1 LGGAVFWF
9 EIPFRPDD
17 THTSSSNVGG
27 RKSNTAVERL
37 VEVATSAAASLSP
50 ILIVDDDMVIR
61 TTLSNTLKTLGF
73 TTETASN
80 GAKGLAKMVQKEY
93 AMVLSD
99 VQMPRMDG
107 YSMLESMREWE
118 TGQGDG
124 GGSGVQ
130 RCQRNGRRQPLIFMS
145 ANFTAANRVEISRME
160 QMGRDAQQ
168 CGWLAKPVAAFDV
181 LTAIM
186 RHARTP
192 PTTVEGGERE
202 MKSALTRTAATTASS
217 SVPVV
222 SSLSAAA
229 TEGTSNDEK
238 DEGERGGA
246 SISCPPDGLQ
256 CTLLPTLD
264 VKQCQQALQEMYGD
278 VCVPLLREDIPN
290 MLPELT
296 SDLETLLAAPTAKQ
310 AHKMKGSYRTV
321 RTTGGG

>member
-1 LGGAVFWF
+1 
-9 EIPFRPDD
+9 
-17 THTSSSNVGG
+17 
-27 RKSNTAVERL
+27 
-37 VEVATSAAASLSP
+37 
-50 ILIVDDDMVIR
+50 MVIR

-73 TTETASN
+73 ATETASN

-107 YSMLESMREWE
+107 YSMLETMREWE

-145 ANFTAANRVEISRME
+145 ANFTAANRVEINQLE
-160 QMGRDAQQ
+160 AIGDAQQ

-192 PTTVEGGERE
+192 PTTVEGGEKE
-202 MKSALTRTAATTASS
+202 IKYALTRTATTTASP
-217 SVPVV
+217 SVLVA

-238 DEGERGGA
+238 GEGIRGGA
-246 SISCPPDGLQ
+246 SIRPPSAGL
-256 CTLLPTLD
+256 LTLD
-264 VKQCQQALQEMYGD
+264 VKGCQQKLQEMYGD
-278 VCVPLLREDIPN
+278 AYAPLLREVPEMI
-290 MLPELT
+290 PELS
-296 SDLETLLAAPTAKQ
+296 SDVETLLAAPTAKQ
-310 AHKMKGSYRTV
+310 AHKLKGSYRTV
-321 RTTGGG
+321 RTTSGG